1 MENLS
6 EINDYMPDGEKMKII
21 TKVYNRLY
29 DKESPVRKNLCLM
42 DSVEEVDVIKKVLRN
57 SLVITI
63 LH

>member
-1 MENLS
+1 
-6 EINDYMPDGEKMKII
+6 MPDGEKMKII